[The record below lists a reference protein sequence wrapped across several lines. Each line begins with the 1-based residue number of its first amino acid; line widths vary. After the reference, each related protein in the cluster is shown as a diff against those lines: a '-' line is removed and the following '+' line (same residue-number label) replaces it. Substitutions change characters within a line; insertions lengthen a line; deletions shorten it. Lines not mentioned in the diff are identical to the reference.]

1 MTDIVE
7 RLRKSHGEYDA
18 EAADEIIRLR
28 IKVEAYD
35 EQHEVARLAIEA
47 GRILLEQR
55 ERLTVLLR
63 GVGANRYWEGR
74 WRDERR
80 DNETLRAALNW
91 ISSRCPKEFMG
102 QLGHPHRRHV
112 EATVDAGN
120 CARAATSPS
129 VDRDKP

>member
-1 MTDIVE
+1 MPCE
-7 RLRKSHGEYDA
+7 CPEHGYSYASYGGGCPACTELA
-18 EAADEIIRLR
+18 LKKEIHQLR

-55 ERLTVLLR
+55 GRLTALLR
-63 GVGANRYWEGR
+63 GAGANRYWEGR

-80 DNETLRAALNW
+80 ENETLRAALDW

-102 QLGHPHRRHV
+102 QLVHPHRDGRQ
-112 EATVDAGN
+112 EPLNQLGRQT
-120 CARAATSPS
+120 
-129 VDRDKP
+129 